1 MFSNKQKNNE
11 GGYAVLLMV
20 IILTAVA
27 GVIATLLLTSG
38 FMMSQTS
45 LVSEQS
51 AQAKGLADACAE
63 RGLQEIR
70 DDDIYV
76 GNDSV
81 SLSTG
86 DCDYTISGTSPNKT
100 IQATGEVNIA
110 GTTDKVT
117 RKVKVETD
125 QINPSINISS
135 WQEVAD
141 F

>member
-86 DCDYTISGTSPNKT
+86 DCDYTVSGASPNKT
-100 IQATGEVNIA
+100 IQATGEVNVA